1 MKNTK
6 ILIAVLA
13 LALVVGIAAAA
24 YVMTAPMSDDIT
36 VNPPGTQA
44 TLSKVTSSTY
54 TLTEGA
60 SITLSTTV
68 SDGTQGINVTFLN
81 QNGVSVGTAVT
92 DNTGTASVT
101 ITPPEGTWSFYATAT
116 HP

>member
-6 ILIAVLA
+6 IIIAVVA
-13 LALVVGIAAAA
+13 LALVAGIATAA

-36 VNPPGTQA
+36 VNPPGSPA
-44 TLSKVTSSTY
+44 TLSKVTSSAY
-54 TLTEGA
+54 TLTAGET
-60 SITLSTTV
+60 ITLTTTV

-92 DNTGTASVT
+92 DESGTASVT

>member
-1 MKNTK
+1 MKHLN
-6 ILIAVLA
+6 IIIAVVA

-36 VNPPGTQA
+36 VNPPGAPA

-54 TLTEGA
+54 TLTEGE

-81 QNGVSVGTAVT
+81 QNGVSVGTAIT
-92 DNTGTASVT
+92 DATGVATLT